1 MEFDAE
7 ISKEEPKGF
16 YEKYEPKET
25 LGSGLS
31 SVVRRCTNKE
41 TGKEFAVK
49 IIDRYSEKGK
59 AMKGRDEEQ
68 QVRSEIET
76 LSRVAGHPNIIQ
88 LVDVYESTA
97 FFFLVFELAPGGE
110 LFDYLT
116 RVVAVSEKETR
127 KIMGQIFSAVAHMHK
142 NNVVHRDLKPEN
154 ILFDNEDRILIT
166 DFGFAVTLEPQE
178 SIKEFCGTYGYLAPE
193 TLKCY
198 MFENMPGYNR
208 EVDLWACGGILYTI
222 LVGFAPFWH
231 RRQMQ
236 MIRNITEGKFKFGS
250 PEWDDISELP
260 KDLIRKLLVVDP
272 KGRITAEQAL
282 SHPWFEGLMTPR
294 PKTTRRFKAVA
305 VAIITMKELYYTYH
319 LRHQP
324 ATKEVV
330 INDPYSYKWVRRQI
344 DSSAFKMYSHWVKR
358 WPDQDQNRA
367 ALFQNIPKTE
377 IRRSGTIDPPAFLY
391 QLNSPWIKKAS
402 SYRQLSEAL
411 SRKRGDNGEPPR

>member
-1 MEFDAE
+1 MDFDAE
-7 ISKEEPKGF
+7 ISKDEPRGF

-31 SVVRRCTNKE
+31 SVVRRCVNKE
-41 TGKEFAVK
+41 TGREFAVK

-68 QVRSEIET
+68 QVKTEINT
-76 LSRVAGHPNIIQ
+76 LGRVAGHQNIIK
-88 LVDVYESTA
+88 LVDVYESAA

-116 RVVAVSEKETR
+116 RVVTISEKETR
-127 KIMGQIFSAVAHMHK
+127 KIMCQIFSAVAHMH
-142 NNVVHRDLKPEN
+142 NNGVVHRDLKPEN
-154 ILFDNEDRILIT
+154 ILFDNENKIVIT
-166 DFGFAVTLEPQE
+166 DFGFAVMLEPDE
-178 SIKEFCGTYGYLAPE
+178 TVREFCGTYGYLAPE

-198 MFENMPGYNR
+198 MFENMPGYGK
-208 EVDLWACGGILYTI
+208 EVDLWACGVILYTL

-231 RRQMQ
+231 RKQMQ
-236 MIRNITEGKFKFGS
+236 MIKNITEGKYKFGS
-250 PEWDDISELP
+250 PEWDDISEAP

-272 KGRITAEQAL
+272 KLRISADQAL
-282 SHPWFEGLMTPR
+282 CHPWFEGLATPR

-319 LRHQP
+319 KRHQP
-324 ATKEVV
+324 ATKETV
-330 INDPYSYKWVRRQI
+330 IKDPYGYKPVRRMI
-344 DSSAFKMYSHWVKR
+344 DSCAFKMYSHWVKR

-367 ALFQNIPKTE
+367 ALFQNALKFE
-377 IRRSGTIDPPAFLY
+377 VRRSGNSSIPSFLY

-402 SYRQLSEAL
+402 SYRHLTDAIKRREDGSG
-411 SRKRGDNGEPPR
+411 SR

>member
-208 EVDLWACGGILYTI
+208 EVDLWACGVILYTL

-260 KDLIRKLLVVDP
+260 KDLV
-272 KGRITAEQAL
+272 
-282 SHPWFEGLMTPR
+282 SF
-294 PKTTRRFKAVA
+294 F
-305 VAIITMKELYYTYH
+305 
-319 LRHQP
+319 
-324 ATKEVV
+324 
-330 INDPYSYKWVRRQI
+330 
-344 DSSAFKMYSHWVKR
+344 
-358 WPDQDQNRA
+358 A
-367 ALFQNIPKTE
+367 AL
-377 IRRSGTIDPPAFLY
+377 
-391 QLNSPWIKKAS
+391 
-402 SYRQLSEAL
+402 
-411 SRKRGDNGEPPR
+411 

>member
-208 EVDLWACGGILYTI
+208 EVDLWACGVIL
-222 LVGFAPFWH
+222 
-231 RRQMQ
+231 
-236 MIRNITEGKFKFGS
+236 
-250 PEWDDISELP
+250 
-260 KDLIRKLLVVDP
+260 
-272 KGRITAEQAL
+272 
-282 SHPWFEGLMTPR
+282 
-294 PKTTRRFKAVA
+294 
-305 VAIITMKELYYTYH
+305 
-319 LRHQP
+319 
-324 ATKEVV
+324 
-330 INDPYSYKWVRRQI
+330 
-344 DSSAFKMYSHWVKR
+344 
-358 WPDQDQNRA
+358 
-367 ALFQNIPKTE
+367 
-377 IRRSGTIDPPAFLY
+377 
-391 QLNSPWIKKAS
+391 
-402 SYRQLSEAL
+402 
-411 SRKRGDNGEPPR
+411 